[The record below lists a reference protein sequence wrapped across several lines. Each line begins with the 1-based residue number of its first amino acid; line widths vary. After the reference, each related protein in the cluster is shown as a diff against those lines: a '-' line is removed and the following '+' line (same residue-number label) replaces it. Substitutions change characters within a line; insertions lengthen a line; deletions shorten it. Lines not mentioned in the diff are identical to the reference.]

1 MKTIYLDTDY
11 MCHLENAD
19 GRTQVET
26 DVFDGV
32 VDAAI
37 PYYRYIPQGEE
48 WTNSKGR
55 VIHGLFV
62 QATNSS
68 AIDRI
73 TQQAYIADMQ
83 NALALLGVTE

>member
-1 MKTIYLDTDY
+1 MKTIYLDADY
-11 MCHLENAD
+11 MCHLEPIGEKEA
-19 GRTQVET
+19 ET

-48 WTNSKGR
+48 WTDPAGR
-55 VIHGLFV
+55 VFHGLFI
-62 QATNSS
+62 QATDSD

-73 TQQAYIADMQ
+73 TQEAYIADMQ
-83 NALALLGVTE
+83 AALSILGVSG

>member
-1 MKTIYLDTDY
+1 MKTIYLDSNF
-11 MCHLENAD
+11 MCHLENAE
-19 GRTQVET
+19 GRTEIET
-26 DVFDGV
+26 DVFDGI

-48 WTNSKGR
+48 WTDGKGR
-55 VIHGLFV
+55 VFHGLFI
-62 QATNSS
+62 QATDSN

-83 NALALLGVTE
+83 NALSILGVEA

>member
-1 MKTIYLDTDY
+1 MKTIYLDNDY
-11 MCHLENAD
+11 VCHLESAE
-19 GRTQVET
+19 GRTVVET
-26 DVFDGV
+26 NVFDGV

-37 PYYRYIPQGEE
+37 PYYRYIPKDTE
-48 WTNSKGR
+48 WTDSKGR
-55 VIHGLFV
+55 VLHGLFV
-62 QATNSS
+62 QATDSA